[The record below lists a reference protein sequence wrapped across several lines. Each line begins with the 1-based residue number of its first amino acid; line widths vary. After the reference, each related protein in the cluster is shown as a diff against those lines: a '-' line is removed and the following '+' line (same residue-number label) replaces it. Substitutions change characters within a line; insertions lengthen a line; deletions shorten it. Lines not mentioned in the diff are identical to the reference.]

1 MFITLPWKNIKSE
14 KQTSNIN
21 IESNSQSKV
30 KNIERIGSKMEIFQF
45 LSMRVL
51 FFKKKVAKSVSKIKL
66 VMKKPNSTK

>member
-21 IESNSQSKV
+21 IESNSQLKV

-51 FFKKKVAKSVSKIKL
+51 FFKKKVAKRVSKIKL